1 MIAAQAAGRVGKRGF
16 GANTYT
22 AVVGGL
28 DDGLVLVW
36 GPLGKGGG
44 LTGRSLRLWEAVEQA
59 DGEVEPVAVHWTCGD
74 VLCVLRVKSVWVVV
88 VVKGGG
94 RRRE

>member
-22 AVVGGL
+22 AVVGRLG
-28 DDGLVLVW
+28 DGLVLVE

-44 LTGRSLRLWEAVEQA
+44 LTGHSL
-59 DGEVEPVAVHWTCGD
+59 
-74 VLCVLRVKSVWVVV
+74 
-88 VVKGGG
+88 
-94 RRRE
+94 